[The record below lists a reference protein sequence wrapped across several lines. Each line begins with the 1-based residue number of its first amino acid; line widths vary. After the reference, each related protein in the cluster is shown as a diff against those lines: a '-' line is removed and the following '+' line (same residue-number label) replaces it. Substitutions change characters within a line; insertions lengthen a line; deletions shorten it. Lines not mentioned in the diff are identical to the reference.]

1 MFRYGPFPK
10 LKIAKDS
17 SDSAKVLLQPNQKSD
32 ELSMNRKCRQRF
44 TTDDLKT
51 FTKFL
56 GADKENVRCN
66 QTH

>member
-1 MFRYGPFPK
+1 MSYQWTENV
-10 LKIAKDS
+10 D
-17 SDSAKVLLQPNQKSD
+17 
-32 ELSMNRKCRQRF
+32 RF

-66 QTH
+66 QTHWKNGFFQSEDKRNIH

>member
-1 MFRYGPFPK
+1 MFRYGPFRK
-10 LKIAKDS
+10 LIIAKDS
-17 SDSAKVLLQPNQKSD
+17 SDLAKVLLQPNQKSD

-51 FTKFL
+51 FL